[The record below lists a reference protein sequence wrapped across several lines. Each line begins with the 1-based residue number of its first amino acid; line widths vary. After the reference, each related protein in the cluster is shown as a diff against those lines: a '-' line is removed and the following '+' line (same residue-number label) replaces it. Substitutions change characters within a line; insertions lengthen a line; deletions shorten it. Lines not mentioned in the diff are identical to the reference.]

1 MSVPVEARP
10 APTVSE
16 APASIPI
23 ATSVGPSARDAADE
37 IECDLAEEYA
47 DFGDFEAGDIA
58 DYCDYGPDPGELP
71 DEFDW
76 DE

>member
-1 MSVPVEARP
+1 M
-10 APTVSE
+10 
-16 APASIPI
+16 
-23 ATSVGPSARDAADE
+23 PSAATPPEEVGGGALGSVDE
-37 IECDLAEEYA
+37 MDCEQAEELA
-47 DFGDFEAGDIA
+47 DCGEYEAGDIA